1 MAKAKALDKRR
12 KSITSIRKITRTME
26 LVASAQFRRAMS
38 RALSASAY
46 VDRIVR
52 LVANLADS
60 GAQASHPLLEKRT
73 SKKNAVLFVLTSN
86 RGMCGGYNGGV
97 LRLAAMR
104 WADLK
109 EQYDNIELFVV
120 GKRGLSAMKFR
131 GFEATRQFVDFN
143 ENPAYSEILPLAD
156 DCLRRYKLGEIDRV
170 DVVYTKFVSLAKQH
184 PSAETLAPLALET
197 ESEKDAEGSGAEYE
211 FLPSPRDILEEI
223 VPNAFRSKLFKC
235 FLDAS
240 VSEQIA
246 RMTAMKAATEN
257 AEEMISNLTTAYNRE
272 RQMQITNEI
281 AEVVGGASAL

>member
-1 MAKAKALDKRR
+1 MANAKALDKRR
-12 KSITSIRKITRTME
+12 KSITNIRKITRTME
-26 LVASAQFRRAMS
+26 LVATAQFRRAMS
-38 RALSASAY
+38 RALSANAY
-46 VDRIVR
+46 VERIVR
-52 LVANLADS
+52 LAAKLADS
-60 GAQASHPLLEKRT
+60 GAQASHPLLEKRM

-97 LRLAAMR
+97 LRLAATR
-104 WADLK
+104 RAELD
-109 EQYDNIELFVV
+109 EEYDNIELFIV
-120 GKRGLSAMKFR
+120 GKRGVSAMRFR
-131 GFEATRQFVDFN
+131 GFEATRQFVDFD

-156 DCLRRYKLGEIDRV
+156 ECLRRYKLGEIDRV
-170 DVVYTKFVSLAKQH
+170 DVVYTKFVSLAKQR
-184 PSAETLAPLALET
+184 PVAETLAPFTLGA
-197 ESEKDAEGSGAEYE
+197 ESDKGAEGSGAEYD

-223 VPNAFRSKLFKC
+223 VPGAFRSKLFKC

-257 AEEMISNLTTAYNRE
+257 AEEMISTLTSAYNRE

>member
-38 RALSASAY
+38 RALSASSY

-52 LVANLADS
+52 LVANLAES

-97 LRLAAMR
+97 LRLAATR

-197 ESEKDAEGSGAEYE
+197 ESEKDAERSGAEYE
-211 FLPSPRDILEEI
+211 FLPSSRDILEEI

>member
-1 MAKAKALDKRR
+1 
-12 KSITSIRKITRTME
+12 ME

-97 LRLAAMR
+97 LRLAATR

>member
-97 LRLAAMR
+97 LRLAATR